1 VHEAGLLSAAVA
13 ALSERTDNPVRT
25 VRLAVA
31 PTVHLDAARAA
42 WDAAAAGTVLADAEL
57 TFTTA
62 QDTLSC
68 LDCRQEYDGDRLTP
82 CPSCDGNGLVVHPA
96 HELEIVDWTT

>member
-1 VHEAGLLSAAVA
+1 MHEAGLLGAAVG
-13 ALSERTDNPVRT
+13 ALSERTDTPVRS

-31 PTVHLDAARAA
+31 STVHLDAARAA
-42 WDAAAAGTVLADAEL
+42 WDAAAAGTVLEGAAVD
-57 TFTTA
+57 FTTA

-68 LDCRQEYDGDRLTP
+68 LDCGKEYDGDRLTP
-82 CPSCDGNGLVVHPA
+82 CPDCGANGLVVHEA